1 MDKGSSVNWTDTKV
15 SNGATYR
22 YLVRPYCGKTLGP
35 YKGSKTVYR
44 LTRTSLSSAKNS
56 ASRKL
61 SLAWKRNNRAS
72 GYQLQYATNSRF
84 RSPKTVTV
92 KSGKMVTQTLSR
104 LKKGKQYYVRVR
116 CYNTGSGGRSY
127 SAWSIRKV
135 VKIKR

>member
-92 KSGKMVTQTLSR
+92 KSRQNGHADTLPPE
-104 LKKGKQYYVRVR
+104 
-116 CYNTGSGGRSY
+116 
-127 SAWSIRKV
+127 
-135 VKIKR
+135 KRQAVLCPCPVL